1 MIFKGDVYYA
11 DLNPIIGSEQ
21 GGVRPVVILQNDIGN
36 KYSQTTIVAPMTTKS
51 KTYVPMHVKLK
62 ESFLAK
68 RSTLLL
74 EQIRTIDKRRLIKA
88 LNSQSTR
95 QDVELLLNNF
105 FCSLDGDIEMFL
117 RDKAISFE
125 ELSKAR
131 TYLVIDGEQVDNP
144 DVQLKDLRILGY
156 FALALKVLS
165 IPDDYS
171 NRKRKELDGL
181 SAKLLGEVIKDIPCY
196 LIGQLARNDEVSNKE
211 LTGKQLLEMAFSVIQ
226 TSVDAVGGRIVMIE
240 CRDRDNL
247 VAFYQDNDF
256 VAIAEQSDNGQP
268 MKQMI
273 RKIQ

>member
-1 MIFKGDVYYA
+1 M
-11 DLNPIIGSEQ
+11 
-21 GGVRPVVILQNDIGN
+21 
-36 KYSQTTIVAPMTTKS
+36 
-51 KTYVPMHVKLK
+51 
-62 ESFLAK
+62 
-68 RSTLLL
+68 
-74 EQIRTIDKRRLIKA
+74 
-88 LNSQSTR
+88 
-95 QDVELLLNNF
+95 NNF
-105 FCSLDGDIEMFL
+105 SCSLDEDIEMFL

-181 SAKLLGEVIKDIPCY
+181 SAKLHGEVIKDIPCY
-196 LIGQLARNDEVSNKE
+196 LIGQLARNDEVSTKE

-256 VAIAEQSDNGQP
+256 VVIAEQSDNGQP

>member
-1 MIFKGDVYYA
+1 
-11 DLNPIIGSEQ
+11 
-21 GGVRPVVILQNDIGN
+21 
-36 KYSQTTIVAPMTTKS
+36 
-51 KTYVPMHVKLK
+51 
-62 ESFLAK
+62 
-68 RSTLLL
+68 
-74 EQIRTIDKRRLIKA
+74 
-88 LNSQSTR
+88 
-95 QDVELLLNNF
+95 
-105 FCSLDGDIEMFL
+105 MFL

-181 SAKLLGEVIKDIPCY
+181 SSKLHGEVIKDIPCY
-196 LIGQLARNDEVSNKE
+196 LIGQLARNDEVSTEE
-211 LTGKQLLEMAFSVIQ
+211 LTGKQLLKMAFSVIQ

-240 CRDRDNL
+240 CRDKDSL
-247 VAFYQDNDF
+247 VSFYQDNDF
-256 VAIAEQSDNGQP
+256 VTIAEQSDNGQP